1 MDVTLTATA
10 GLLHFRKGETSQG
23 RLKYSEAISKAKRAG
38 RQGQEA
44 MGLVF
49 LAREELDAGTN
60 LAGEAIKRAEQAVK
74 RLPKSNNDTILAMA
88 RLKIEADKKSIEPH
102 SNDSLETR

>member
-10 GLLHFRKGETSQG
+10 GLLHFRKGETTLG
-23 RLKYSEAISKAKRAG
+23 RLKYLEAISEAKKAG

-49 LAREELDAGTN
+49 LAREELDAGTD
-60 LAGEAIKRAEQAVK
+60 LAADAIKRAEQAVK
-74 RLPKSNNDTILAMA
+74 RLPKSNNDTFLAMA
-88 RLKIEADKKSIEPH
+88 RLNVEADKKYRMSDAPK
-102 SNDSLETR
+102 